1 MFCEEFVFLESVLRK
16 FCIFGT
22 FSVLVDF
29 WFCKFCVFWVF
40 CPPKIYVFLDDFVS
54 MCIFAIKKHLCFYR
68 FCVSGQCFY
77 PPKTF
82 VFLNILCFYV
92 CFYPPKT
99 FVFLEGFVFL
109 GLFLEGFLFVGVF
122 WLVFLGRFV
131 FMGRL
136 FLEECVFD
144 SFSGFFTLQNHLF
157 L

>member
-1 MFCEEFVFLESVLRK
+1 MF
-16 FCIFGT
+16 
-22 FSVLVDF
+22 
-29 WFCKFCVFWVF
+29 FWVF

-99 FVFLEGFVFL
+99 FVFLNILCFYVCFYPPKTFVFLEGFVFL

-122 WLVFLGRFV
+122 WLMFLGRFV